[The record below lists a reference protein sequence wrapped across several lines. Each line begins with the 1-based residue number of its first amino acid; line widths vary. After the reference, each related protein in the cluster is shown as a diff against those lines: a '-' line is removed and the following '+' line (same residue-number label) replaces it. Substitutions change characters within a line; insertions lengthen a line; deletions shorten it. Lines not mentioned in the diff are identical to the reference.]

1 MKKLNWI
8 DKGIFLVNTVF
19 AFLLLLSLLVPY
31 IPIKSFPRIAI
42 FSLATPIL
50 IILNI
55 LFLIYWLLKLK
66 RPFWL
71 SFLVLLIGYQQVFS
85 LYKFSGTENVVSEST
100 IKVMTY
106 NVRVFDVYE
115 WIGRKGVF
123 DDIKNMV
130 EEEAPDVLCF
140 QEFYHTKENKFNDFQ
155 YQFIKYKTKETGQA
169 IFSKYPIVN
178 KGSLNFP
185 NSGNNAIFA
194 DIVKDNDTIRVYNL
208 HMQSFHINPQ
218 DEEITQE
225 NSGKIARRMGAVF
238 SKQQIQTDIFVS
250 HKEESPYRTIT
261 CGDLNNNQF
270 SAIYDQI
277 KGSDIDTFEE
287 QGSGTGKTY
296 YFKYFP
302 FRIDFVF
309 VDESITVVSHK
320 NRYELL
326 SDHYPIIT
334 QLQL

>member
-31 IPIKSFPRIAI
+31 VPITSFPKIAI

-50 IILNI
+50 ILLNI
-55 LFLIYWLLKLK
+55 AFFIYWILK
-66 RPFWL
+66 RKRPWIL
-71 SFLVLLIGYQQVFS
+71 SFVVLLVGYQQVLS

-100 IKVMTY
+100 LKVMTY

-123 DDIKNMV
+123 EDIREMIK
-130 EEEAPDVLCF
+130 EEDPDILCL
-140 QEFYHTKENKFNDFQ
+140 QEFYHTKENEFDLFP
-155 YQFIKYKTKETGQA
+155 YSFIKYKTKETGQS

-194 DIVKDNDTIRVYNL
+194 DIVKDRDTIRVYNL

-225 NSGKIARRMGAVF
+225 NSSKIARRMGAVF

-250 HKEESPYRTIT
+250 HKEQSPYKTIT
-261 CGDLNNNQF
+261 CGDLNNNQY
-270 SAIYDQI
+270 SSIYHQI
-277 KGSDIDTFEE
+277 KGEDIDTFDE
-287 QGSGTGKTY
+287 QGSGTGRTY

-302 FRIDFVF
+302 FRIDFVL
-309 VDESITVVSHK
+309 VDKDIVVVAHK